1 MSDACYGFA
10 GDGEHATFDIAIE
23 AISILALQGGQ
34 LRTCALPQVSDPAL
48 LLLPRQVPHAIL
60 PLGARDAICPAGR
73 RVHGMAWRSSSST
86 ALCREPGVQL
96 IAVQT
101 ATQAGVRTA
110 LLIRWRV
117 RRSSAFYLAAI
128 SRPPKRSEERNATR
142 YTLQTQN
149 RNPEDTHELQSRALQ
164 VGPTPMTTSEMM
176 TASSAGAS
184 PMLMGR
190 SAKQRHSSVIAG
202 SWLLSVAHHAR
213 RIRAR

>member
-1 MSDACYGFA
+1 MARQQHHRFV
-10 GDGEHATFDIAIE
+10 
-23 AISILALQGGQ
+23 QGPRRAADRSAHRSPSWSTP
-34 LRTCALPQVSDPAL
+34 LRIH
-48 LLLPRQVPHAIL
+48 R
-60 PLGARDAICPAGR
+60 
-73 RVHGMAWRSSSST
+73 
-86 ALCREPGVQL
+86 
-96 IAVQT
+96 
-101 ATQAGVRTA
+101 
-110 LLIRWRV
+110 RV

-149 RNPEDTHELQSRALQ
+149 LNPKDTHELQSRALQ

-202 SWLLSVAHHAR
+202 S
-213 RIRAR
+213 